1 MKLKQLI
8 NEFNQSSTILKL
20 AALIL
25 VMIWII
31 VLAMF
36 IGSLSLLFENPTQ
49 AQQATPIP
57 DNPSITLSPAAG
69 SIGSSVTVEG
79 QAWPANSQVLIYVLA
94 SDLPSYAVSSAVA
107 NPEGQFVTTF
117 IVPSDPALAGQ
128 SEVRVLAQAADD
140 SLSAGASLFLI
151 ELAGQPT
158 ETATATG
165 EPEPAST
172 ETPTVTPLPTATSTP
187 SPALGTTNVNLNIR
201 SGPGLAYPVVA
212 VLAAGQSAEIT
223 GLSPDQA
230 WWQIKVAGV
239 ATERGWV
246 AASYVTAQNTDNV
259 PVVLPSSDPPTTTPA
274 PSATATPISTPTS
287 PVITGWRGEY
297 FNNISLSG
305 HPALVRND
313 VSIDFGWG
321 GGAPASNLPAD
332 NFSARWT
339 RDVFVDAG
347 AYRFTLA
354 VDDGARLWI
363 DGRPVIDSWRDGGLR
378 SVSGDYT
385 VGRGWHS
392 IRLEYYERSGDAAIR
407 LWWDRISGGG
417 HSFPD
422 WKGEY
427 WTNPDLHGSPSFVR
441 NDRKIDFDWGHGSPM
456 SGLAGDFFSARWS
469 RRLDFEPGAYRL
481 YARADDGI
489 RVYLDGDRILNEW
502 HSGDGD
508 DVYKVEAYL
517 NGRHKLEIE
526 YYERRGN
533 AEIHVW
539 WERLTKTPTPT
550 PTPTATTIPSEEV
563 ARKMAIDHLM
573 GLTGLPR
580 SEIRLISQ
588 QAVTWNDSRLGCGPD
603 DVFGAQVLTPGYLI
617 ILAARGQQYEYH
629 TDLGTRLVLC
639 QATPTP
645 TPTPTATAT
654 VTPDTPTPTSTPTE
668 TATPTATPE
677 TPTATPTPTETA
689 TPTETPETPT
699 ATPTP
704 SETPSPTA
712 TLEPA
717 TATPV
722 AGDTETPPFEIPRGL
737 PEE

>member
-20 AALIL
+20 TTMIL

-31 VLAMF
+31 VFAMF

-49 AQQATPIP
+49 AQPATPIP
-57 DNPSITLSPAAG
+57 DNPSITLSPTAG

-79 QAWPANSQVLIYVLA
+79 QTWAANSQVLIYVLA
-94 SDLPSYAVSSAVA
+94 SDMPSYAVSSAVT

-117 IVPSDPALAGQ
+117 IVPSDPTLAGQ
-128 SEVRVLAQAADD
+128 SEVRVLAQAADG

-158 ETATATG
+158 KTATATG
-165 EPEPAST
+165 EPEPTST
-172 ETPTVTPLPTATSTP
+172 ETPTVTPLPTETSTP
-187 SPALGTTNVNLNIR
+187 SPAMGTTNVNLNIR

-212 VLAAGQSAEIT
+212 VLSAGQNAEIT
-223 GLSPDQA
+223 GLSPDHA
-230 WWQIKVAGV
+230 WWQVKVAGV

-246 AASYVTAQNTDNV
+246 SAAYVTAQNTDNI
-259 PVVLPSSDPPTTTPA
+259 PVVLPSSDPPTATPV

-287 PVITGWRGEY
+287 PAITDWR
-297 FNNISLSG
+297 
-305 HPALVRND
+305 
-313 VSIDFGWG
+313 
-321 GGAPASNLPAD
+321 
-332 NFSARWT
+332 
-339 RDVFVDAG
+339 
-347 AYRFTLA
+347 
-354 VDDGARLWI
+354 
-363 DGRPVIDSWRDGGLR
+363 
-378 SVSGDYT
+378 
-385 VGRGWHS
+385 
-392 IRLEYYERSGDAAIR
+392 
-407 LWWDRISGGG
+407 
-417 HSFPD
+417 
-422 WKGEY
+422 GEY

-469 RRLDFEPGAYRL
+469 RRLDFERGAYRL

-550 PTPTATTIPSEEV
+550 PTPTATSIPSEV
-563 ARKMAIDHLM
+563 LARQLAINHLV
-573 GLTGLPR
+573 GLTGLPA

-603 DVFGAQVLTPGYLI
+603 DVSGAQVLTPGYLI
-617 ILAARGQQYEYH
+617 ILATRGQQYEYH

-639 QATPTP
+639 QPTP
-645 TPTPTATAT
+645 TPTHT

-668 TATPTATPE
+668 TATPTTTPE
-677 TPTATPTPTETA
+677 TPTATA
-689 TPTETPETPT
+689 
-699 ATPTP
+699 
-704 SETPSPTA
+704 
-712 TLEPA
+712 
-717 TATPV
+717 
-722 AGDTETPPFEIPRGL
+722 
-737 PEE
+737 

>member
-1 MKLKQLI
+1 MKLKQLV

-20 AALIL
+20 ATMIL

-31 VLAMF
+31 VFAMF

-49 AQQATPIP
+49 AEPATPLP
-57 DNPSITLSPAAG
+57 DNPSITLSPVAG

-94 SDLPSYAVSSAVA
+94 SDMPSYAVASAVA
-107 NPEGQFVTTF
+107 NPDGQFVTTL
-117 IVPSDPALAGQ
+117 IVPSDPALAGK
-128 SEVRVLAQAADD
+128 SEVRVLAQAGDG
-140 SLSAGASLFLI
+140 SLSAGAFLFLI

-158 ETATATG
+158 ETAAATS
-165 EPEPAST
+165 EPEPTST
-172 ETPTVTPLPTATSTP
+172 ETATMTPVPTETSTP
-187 SPALGTTNVNLNIR
+187 SPAMGTTNVNLNIR

-212 VLAAGQSAEIT
+212 VLSGGQSAEIT
-223 GLSPDQA
+223 GLSPDHG

-246 AASYVTAQNTDNV
+246 SASYITAQNTDNV
-259 PVVLPSSDPPTTTPA
+259 PVVFPSSDPPTATPV
-274 PSATATPISTPTS
+274 PSATATPIATPTS
-287 PVITGWRGEY
+287 PAITDWRGEY

-313 VSIDFGWG
+313 VNINFGWG

-347 AYRFTLA
+347 TYRFSLA
-354 VDDGARLWI
+354 VDDGARLWV

-378 SVSGDYT
+378 PVSGDVT

-392 IRLEYYERSGDAAIR
+392 VRLEYYERSGDAAIR
-407 LWWDRISGGG
+407 LWWDRISGGD
-417 HSFPD
+417 SFPD

-427 WTNPDLHGSPSFVR
+427 WTNPDLHGSPSFIR
-441 NDRKIDFDWGHGSPM
+441 NDRKIDFDWGQGSPM
-456 SGLAGDFFSARWS
+456 SRLAGDFFSARWS
-469 RRLDFEPGAYRL
+469 RRLDFERGTYRL

-517 NGRHKLEIE
+517 DGRHKLEIE

-539 WERLTKTPTPT
+539 WERITNTPTPT
-550 PTPTATTIPSEEV
+550 PTPTATTIPSEV
-563 ARKMAIDHLM
+563 LARQLAINHLI
-573 GLTGLPR
+573 GLTGLPAG
-580 SEIRLISQ
+580 EIHLISQ
-588 QAVTWNDSRLGCGPD
+588 QAVTWHDARLGCGPD

-645 TPTPTATAT
+645 THTPTTTATPT
-654 VTPDTPTPTSTPTE
+654 VTPDTPTPT
-668 TATPTATPE
+668 ATPE
-677 TPTATPTPTETA
+677 TPTLTPTPTETA
-689 TPTETPETPT
+689 TPTETPEPSTS
-699 ATPTP
+699 TPTP
-704 SETPSPTA
+704 TETATPTA

-717 TATPV
+717 TATPMV
-722 AGDTETPPFEIPRGL
+722 GETETPSFEIPRGL
-737 PEE
+737 PE